1 MRRLPDS
8 RYEEIKDCI
17 ITCFERSNI
26 STFPVK
32 PSIIVESNGIKLK
45 TYSQHSEQLF
55 QQALEISND
64 GFSIFQNNSWF
75 IFYNPTITPQERI
88 RFTLMHE
95 IGHIVLNHTEHS
107 ELAEAE
113 ADFFARYSLAPTV
126 LIQSLPEINEYA
138 IHEKFGISVTA
149 AKYAL
154 ENYYKWQSHFNWI
167 GQKYTETEMRFA
179 RLFNIELLDQFLVA
193 A

>member
-1 MRRLPDS
+1 MIRLPDS
-8 RYEEIKDCI
+8 RYETIKDCI

-32 PSIIVESNGIKLK
+32 PSKITESYGITLK
-45 TYSQHSEQLF
+45 TYSQHSEQLL
-55 QQALEISND
+55 QQALGISND
-64 GFSIFQNNSWF
+64 GFSIFQNDSWF
-75 IFYNPTITPQERI
+75 IFYNPTIIPLERR

-95 IGHIVLNHTEHS
+95 IGHVVLNHTEHS

-113 ADFFARYSLAPTV
+113 ADFFARYALAPTV

-138 IHEKFGISVTA
+138 IHEKFGISITA
-149 AKYAL
+149 AKNAL
-154 ENYYKWQSHFNWI
+154 ENYMKWRNHFIWI
-167 GQKYTETEMRFA
+167 GQKYTETEKRFA
-179 RLFNIELLDQFLVA
+179 RLFNIELLDQILVA

>member
-8 RYEEIKDCI
+8 RYEEIKDCV

-113 ADFFARYSLAPTV
+113 ADFFARYALAPTV
-126 LIQSLPEINEYA
+126 LIQSLPEINEYT
-138 IHEKFGISVTA
+138 IHEKFGISITA
-149 AKYAL
+149 ARIAL
-154 ENYYKWQSHFNWI
+154 ENYYKWRNHFIWI
-167 GQKYTETEMRFA
+167 GQKYTETEKRFA